1 MAGMR
6 VDPADLEPL
15 AAYKLATSIIV
26 PRPIA
31 WVGTRSSSGVDNL
44 APFSYFMGVSTK
56 PPSIAISIA
65 RGRRGVLKDSASN
78 ILATKEFT
86 VSIVSLDLA
95 EQMVE
100 SSRMWPEEIS
110 EFEAVGLTAQESDI
124 IAAPR
129 PAEALV
135 SMECRLVH
143 VHDMQSN
150 HLLVGEVHR
159 YHLED
164 SILMTDEKGHHT
176 VDVRRLNPIGRLGGY
191 DYCLTKEPFS
201 LKPQK

>member
-1 MAGMR
+1 MGDMR
-6 VDPADLEPL
+6 VDPSDLEPL

-31 WVGTRSSSGVDNL
+31 WVGTRSPEGIDNL

-65 RGRRGVLKDSASN
+65 RGRNGVLKDSTSN
-78 ILATKEFT
+78 ILATKMFT
-86 VSIVSLDLA
+86 VSIVSYELV
-95 EQMVE
+95 QKMVE
-100 SSRMWPEEIS
+100 SSRPWPADVS
-110 EFEAVGLTAQESDI
+110 EFEAVDLSVQESDLVV
-124 IAAPR
+124 APR
-129 PAEALV
+129 PTEALV

-150 HLLVGEVHR
+150 HLLVGEVCR

-164 SILMTDEKGHHT
+164 SIVMMDEKGHRT
-176 VDVRRLNPIGRLGGY
+176 VDVRGLNPVGRLGGY
-191 DYCLTKEPFS
+191 EYCVVKDPFPV
-201 LKPQK
+201 KAQK

>member
-1 MAGMR
+1 MGGMR

-31 WVGTRSSSGVDNL
+31 WVGTRSPLGIDNL

-65 RGRRGVLKDSASN
+65 RGRKGVLKDSASN
-78 ILATKEFT
+78 ILATKQFT
-86 VSIVSLDLA
+86 VSIVSLDMA
-95 EQMVE
+95 EKMVE
-100 SSRMWPEEIS
+100 SSRTWPTEIS
-110 EFEAVGLTAQESDI
+110 EFEAVGLTAQESDVI
-124 IAAPR
+124 SAPR
-129 PAEALV
+129 PTEAMV
-135 SMECRLVH
+135 AMECRLVH

-159 YHLED
+159 YHIED
-164 SILMTDEKGHHT
+164 SIVVMDEKGHRT
-176 VDVRRLNPIGRLGGY
+176 VDIRGLNPVGRLGGY
-191 DYCLTKEPFS
+191 EYCLTNERFS
-201 LKPQK
+201 LKAQK